1 MRNLHNYKLTLRGQT
16 VKSYSGCNAANI
28 YESSK
33 QIATTSMS
41 SVGMERCLKHT
52 IDRKFQNP
60 ASNFELAE

>member
-1 MRNLHNYKLTLRGQT
+1 

-28 YESSK
+28 YERGK

-41 SVGMERCLKHT
+41 SVRYLKDML
-52 IDRKFQNP
+52 DRKFQNH